1 MYHVYVL
8 RNHEGRLYIGQTED
22 MERRL
27 EQHRTGES
35 RWTRSRGPWQLV
47 LNESFATRSEAMKR
61 EKALKSGRLNQELR
75 RRLRLGTQRVER
87 VLPGKD

>member
-35 RWTRSRGPWQLV
+35 RWTRSRGPRQLV

-75 RRLRLGTQRVER
+75 RRLRLETQEVER

>member
-1 MYHVYVL
+1 
-8 RNHEGRLYIGQTED
+8 
-22 MERRL
+22 
-27 EQHRTGES
+27 
-35 RWTRSRGPWQLV
+35 LV

-75 RRLRLGTQRVER
+75 AKATAGDSTVER